1 MININCHD
9 EPVPISSSVICFLY
23 FSLSGEL
30 LSGLSQDGQ
39 QAQRNTREAQRPFS
53 EVLMFESNPGSQV
66 KQNRIKK
73 IVKGD
78 FNLYPIYK

>member
-1 MININCHD
+1 MININRHD
-9 EPVPISSSVICFLY
+9 EPAPISSSVICFFY
-23 FSLSGEL
+23 FSLGEL

-39 QAQRNTREAQRPFS
+39 QAQRNTREAQRPLS

-66 KQNRIKK
+66 KQNKTKK